1 MAFGRRKDET
11 PATPKPLG
19 KLPTTMPTRL
29 PASDLRTKDH
39 ATDYQSSRGGW
50 FKKG

>member
-1 MAFGRRKDET
+1 MAFGRRKNET

-19 KLPTTMPTRL
+19 KLPASMPTRL
-29 PASDLRTKDH
+29 PNDPRGKGH
-39 ATDYQSSRGGW
+39 ETDYQGSRGGW